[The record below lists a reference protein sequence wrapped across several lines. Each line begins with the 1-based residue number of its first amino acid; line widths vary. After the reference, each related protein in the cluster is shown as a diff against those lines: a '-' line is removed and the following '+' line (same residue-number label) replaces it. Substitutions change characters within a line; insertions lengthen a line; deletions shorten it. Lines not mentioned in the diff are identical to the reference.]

1 MVNVQTIKSLIK
13 KQDYL
18 INQLNK
24 IESILIENSF
34 SRDKKTIF
42 DTEDYD
48 KMEEEIVNIRDGI
61 ESLDIPLNNLI
72 NEGGKNV

>member
-34 SRDKKTIF
+34 SRNKKTIF
-42 DTEDYD
+42 DTEDYVRIQ
-48 KMEEEIVNIRDGI
+48 EEIVLTRDVVN
-61 ESLDIPLNNLI
+61 SLDIPLNNLI
-72 NEGGKNV
+72 NYNN